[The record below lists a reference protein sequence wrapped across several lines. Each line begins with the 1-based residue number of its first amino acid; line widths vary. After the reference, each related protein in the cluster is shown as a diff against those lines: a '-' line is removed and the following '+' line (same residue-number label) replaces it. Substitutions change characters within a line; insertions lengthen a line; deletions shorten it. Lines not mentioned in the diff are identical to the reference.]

1 MAGSVDWEAVH
12 RRLDAIGHALDSS
25 GRPAAERAQRV
36 LEERARVLARAP
48 AEPGEAD
55 TIALVTFEVNGELAG
70 VEATS
75 VVEICRFTVVAVV
88 PGARPPIYGV
98 AGWRGELLTLLDLRR
113 APPAGS
119 GADARQWAAVLREG
133 AYRFGLLIDQVR
145 GLTHM
150 PRHALQTPGAR
161 AASYVRAVTR
171 DPMVV
176 IDAAELLRLY
186 R

>member
-1 MAGSVDWEAVH
+1 
-12 RRLDAIGHALDSS
+12 
-25 GRPAAERAQRV
+25 V
-36 LEERARVLARAP
+36 LVERARVLARPP
-48 AEPGEAD
+48 AEPDAAD
-55 TIALVTFEVNGELAG
+55 TIALVTFEVNGELTG

-75 VVEICRFTVVAVV
+75 VVEICRFMGVAIV
-88 PGARPPIYGV
+88 PGARPPVFGV

-113 APPAGS
+113 ASPAGP
-119 GADARQWAAVLREG
+119 GADATHWAAVLREG
-133 AYRFGLLIDQVR
+133 AYRFGLLIDQAR

-150 PRHALQTPGAR
+150 PRDALQTPGPS